1 MVSFLFLS
9 IISSSSTMTD
19 WDKLNPP
26 LQPSQVLI
34 KRKNNQNDLT
44 STSLQVQKKR
54 RTNQPALKVKR
65 EDRVKREGRVEDED
79 DFQDGKSFFLTDIY
93 LSSALIGL
101 PEY

>member
-1 MVSFLFLS
+1 MVPFLFLS

-44 STSLQVQKKR
+44 STSPQVQKKK
-54 RTNQPALKVKR
+54 RTNRPQAKVK
-65 EDRVKREGRVEDED
+65 EEKQVEEGE
-79 DFQDGKSFFLTDIY
+79 GKPSFHTDTYSY
-93 LSSALIGL
+93 LSDD
-101 PEY
+101 

>member
-1 MVSFLFLS
+1 
-9 IISSSSTMTD
+9 MTD

-26 LQPSQVLI
+26 VQPSRVLI

-54 RTNQPALKVKR
+54 RTNRPALKVRR
-65 EDRVKREGRVEDED
+65 EDQAKREGRVEDED
-79 DFQDGKSFFLTDIY
+79 EFKDGKSFFLTDIY
-93 LSSALIGL
+93 LHSALVGL